1 MKFIWTIGLLALA
14 SCGDGPAARYSVP
27 QPQVSETIRISYSS
41 VEIRDVSLPTY
52 AASDEIHREGETG
65 ALESSTAVLWADAPA
80 RAVSLALSRN
90 LSELTS
96 AKIANEPWP
105 FQSFPQARVEVRVE
119 EMVAGQNGFFRL
131 KGQYFVASTRGNRE
145 RSDLFEIL
153 TPYQL
158 DAGPQ
163 AIAAARGEAI
173 LSLAR
178 EIAQKGL
185 R

>member
-1 MKFIWTIGLLALA
+1 MKHFWVLGFLVLA
-14 SCGDGPAARYSVP
+14 SCGDGPSARYSVP
-27 QPQVSETIRISYSS
+27 QPEVSETIRISYSS

-52 AASDEIHREGETG
+52 AASDEIPREVEGG
-65 ALESSTAVLWADAPA
+65 SLESSAAVLWADAPP

-90 LSELTS
+90 LAELTT

-105 FQSFPQARVEVRVE
+105 FQSFPEARVEVRIE
-119 EMVAGQNGFFRL
+119 DMVAGLDGFFRL

-145 RSDLFEIL
+145 RSGLFELL
-153 TPYQL
+153 TPYDVL
-158 DAGPQ
+158 AGPN
-163 AIAAARGEAI
+163 AIAAARGQAI
-173 LSLAR
+173 LNLAR

>member
-1 MKFIWTIGLLALA
+1 
-14 SCGDGPAARYSVP
+14 VP
-27 QPQVSETIRISYSS
+27 QPAVSETIQISYNS
-41 VEIRDVSLPTY
+41 VEIRDVSLPSY
-52 AASDEIHREGETG
+52 AASDEIHREVLGG

-105 FQSFPQARVEVRVE
+105 FESFPQARVVVRIE

-145 RSDLFEIL
+145 RSGLFELL
-153 TPYQL
+153 TAY
-158 DAGPQ
+158 DIEAGPN
-163 AIAAARGEAI
+163 AIAAARGRAI
-173 LSLAR
+173 LDLAR